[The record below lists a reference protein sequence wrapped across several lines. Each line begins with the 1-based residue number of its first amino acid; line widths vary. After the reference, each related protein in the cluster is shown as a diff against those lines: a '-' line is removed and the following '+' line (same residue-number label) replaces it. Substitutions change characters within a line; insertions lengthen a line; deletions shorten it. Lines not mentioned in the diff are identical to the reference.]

1 MSCQRPA
8 CLHSSAAAMCQLKV
22 RYKYSQLSCNKQSRT
37 ASGATLPPSIL
48 HVLIG
53 RDVQPTA

>member
-1 MSCQRPA
+1 
-8 CLHSSAAAMCQLKV
+8 MCQLKV